1 MPNASPSYH
10 RPAPIR
16 AVRDTHPGRALRGL
30 ARAALLAGALAL
42 SACGGWLDDEP
53 RAGVDISG
61 VAATGAP
68 IVNGEVKVVNAKGES
83 VTTRTSSTGSYT
95 VTIADAPPYVL
106 SVVDAG
112 GNTWYS
118 YAAAAG
124 TAHITPLTTLA
135 LLDANANKPLADLVT
150 SWRNQALTDAQV
162 LQSAQKLNANLSS
175 LMGSAGVDARSVNVF
190 TAPNFAAD
198 RSGLDAVLDA
208 MRVQLSCTATAC
220 SQSITSPSG
229 SVLVEWNGNIAT
241 TGISVSWTATS
252 GSAAAGSTTT
262 SASGTVTVGLGSCKA
277 PVAGTWSLVVQTS
290 VTGLAGVPIPEV
302 CVDGLPAAP
311 SSQAEF
317 CASDTTKA
325 QLPPGVEIVS
335 CSFSGDTGTI
345 AAKITTPVVL
355 EYSVKYT
362 FVKR

>member
-1 MPNASPSYH
+1 MHTASTPSLKPSTARRH
-10 RPAPIR
+10 RL
-16 AVRDTHPGRALRGL
+16 LRGV
-30 ARAALLAGALAL
+30 ARVAILAGALAL
-42 SACGGWLDDEP
+42 SACGGWMDDEP
-53 RAGVDISG
+53 AAGVDISG

-83 VTTRTSSTGSYT
+83 VITRTSSTGSYT

-118 YAAAAG
+118 YAATAG

-135 LLDANANKPLADLVT
+135 LLDANANKPLADLVA
-150 SWRNQALTDAQV
+150 SWRNQVLSDAQV

-175 LMGSAGVDARSVNVF
+175 LMSGAGVDARTVNVF
-190 TAPNFAAD
+190 TAPGFAAN
-198 RSGLDAVLDA
+198 RTGLDAVLDA
-208 MRVQLSCTATAC
+208 MRVKLNCTPSAC
-220 SQSITSPSG
+220 SQSITSPTG

-241 TGISVSWTATS
+241 TGISVSWTATT
-252 GSAAAGSTTT
+252 GGTVTAGGTTT
-262 SASGTVTVGLGSCKA
+262 GGTTTASGTLTVGLGSCKA
-277 PVAGTWSLVVQTS
+277 PVAGTWSLVVQTTVS
-290 VTGLAGVPIPEV
+290 GLAGVPIPEI

-317 CASDTTKA
+317 CASDTAKA

-355 EYSVKYT
+355 EYTVKYT